1 MNNRENRYDHMIL
14 RAEDKAINWYPG
26 HMARAKRK
34 LSEQLSRVDV
44 VVELCDAR
52 IPRASRNPELND
64 LVKNKKRLL
73 IINKADLADEAA
85 TRAWLSYYRSQG
97 IDCMSFDS
105 AKGRAK
111 DVIARIEKSASEA
124 VAKMAGKG
132 VRKTVRVMIVGVPNV
147 GKSTFTNKVNGASI
161 AKTGDRPGVTRS
173 NQWVRITPYLEL
185 LDTPGLLWPKLDNQ
199 DDARALAFVGTIN
212 DQVMDQQ
219 MLAVRL
225 LETMMAL
232 KKDATVARFKIKN
245 TEARDVELLCEACR
259 GRGWLMPGGVLDTDR
274 GSAVVLDEFRG
285 GKLGRLTL
293 QHAPQKKEK
302 APAEPSPSPKGDTKP
317 AAISAT

>member
-1 MNNRENRYDHMIL
+1 MNNRENKYDHMIL

-34 LSEQLSRVDV
+34 LADQLSRVDV

-52 IPRASRNPELND
+52 IPRASRNPDLND

-73 IINKADLADEAA
+73 ILNKADLADEAA
-85 TRAWLSYYRSQG
+85 TRAWLAYYRSQG
-97 IDCMSFDS
+97 LDCMSFDS

-111 DVIARIEKSASEA
+111 DVIARIEKAASEA
-124 VAKMAGKG
+124 VAKMAAKG
-132 VRKTVRVMIVGVPNV
+132 VKKTVRVMIVGVPNV

-199 DDARALAFVGTIN
+199 EDARALAFVGTIN

-225 LETMMAL
+225 LETMMNL
-232 KKDATVARFKIKN
+232 KKDAAVARFKIKN
-245 TEARDVELLCEACR
+245 AEATDVELLCEACR

-274 GSAVVLDEFRG
+274 GSAVVLDEFRA

-293 QHAPQKKEK
+293 QHAPQKK
-302 APAEPSPSPKGDTKP
+302 PAEKKESVP
-317 AAISAT
+317 AKESDE